1 MMSDRATGC
10 TGPGIAIPGADLAP
24 ATVVAYLS
32 VTPPAGRHLV
42 AGGQLLLIV
51 DDVNCG
57 LLGGGCA
64 SVDTDVISH
73 QVCLLVLAKTLV
85 RRDKSTSSRASNLI
99 MLRKFGLTLG
109 FVGALLLVLVVR
121 VVYLHR
127 RVRLFLGKKLVQ
139 AFGSRI
145 EGGTSVWPL
154 GRRISL
160 VKYVVDPAIDE
171 GVLRLKLVVLIHA
184 VFAIRS
190 THDSTMSLH
199 PGSAMVRV
207 SRG

>member
-1 MMSDRATGC
+1 MR
-10 TGPGIAIPGADLAP
+10 
-24 ATVVAYLS
+24 
-32 VTPPAGRHLV
+32 
-42 AGGQLLLIV
+42 GQLLLIV

-73 QVCLLVLAKTLV
+73 QVCLLVLAKTPV
-85 RRDKSTSSRASNLI
+85 RWDKSTSSRASNLI
-99 MLRKFGLTLG
+99 MLRKFGFTLG

-121 VVYLHR
+121 VVCLHR
-127 RVRLFLGKKLVQ
+127 RVRLFLGEKLVQ

-160 VKYVVDPAIDE
+160 VKYVVDAAIDE
-171 GVLRLKLVVLIHA
+171 GVLRLKLVVLILA

-207 SRG
+207 RRG